1 MNIDSKVLN
10 KTLASRNYQHIKK
23 IIHHGQVGF
32 ISGMQGFYNVCNA
45 NNVIHYINKLKHK
58 NLMIISIDLEKAFDK
73 IHQPFMIKKKD
84 SSENGH
90 KRDSAST
97 E

>member
-1 MNIDSKVLN
+1 
-10 KTLASRNYQHIKK
+10 
-23 IIHHGQVGF
+23 
-32 ISGMQGFYNVCNA
+32 MQGFYNVCNA
-45 NNVIHYINKLKHK
+45 TNVIHYINKLKYK

-73 IHQPFMIKKKD
+73 INQPFMIKKD

-90 KRDSAST
+90 KKESAST